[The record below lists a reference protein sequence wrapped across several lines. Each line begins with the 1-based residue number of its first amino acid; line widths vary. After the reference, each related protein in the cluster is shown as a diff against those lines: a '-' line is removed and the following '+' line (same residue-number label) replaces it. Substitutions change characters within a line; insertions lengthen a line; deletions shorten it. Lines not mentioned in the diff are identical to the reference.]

1 MDNMSA
7 VITIDNLGKLYHI
20 GKRERQNETVFE
32 TLKTW
37 AITPWQNFKNLRQ
50 LNQWPVDQVS
60 ENTIWALKNV
70 SLQVQEG
77 DILGIIG
84 RNGAGKS
91 TLLKI
96 LSRITRPTRGRIE
109 IDGRISSLLE
119 VGTGF
124 HRDLTGR
131 ENIYLN
137 GVLLGMKKHQVDKK
151 FDAIVSF
158 AQVEPFIDTPVKR
171 YSSGM
176 KVRLAF
182 GVAAHLEP
190 EILIVDEV
198 LAVGDAAFQA
208 KCLGKMSSVS
218 KQGRTVI
225 FVSHNMAAIRQLCS
239 KAIVLRNGQLVA
251 KGQTD
256 EMIDW
261 YLSSLDSSETGD
273 GLETCPERLG
283 NGRLRF
289 TKVFLQDRTGTTI
302 PQPISGDP
310 LTLSF
315 EFTAR
320 ESLSQI
326 TFLATLYNQYGIPVT
341 HFSVESSG
349 QKYKIKQGSGRVNCH
364 IPRLPLPLGRYR
376 IDVAA
381 FNEEGRLDSI
391 TGALHFNVN
400 SSRFFP
406 SLFVP
411 SAKFS
416 TALVDHQWEYQP

>member
-1 MDNMSA
+1 MSA

-20 GKRERQNETVFE
+20 GKLERQNETILE
-32 TLKTW
+32 TLKALATK
-37 AITPWQNFKNLRQ
+37 PWQNFKNLRQ
-50 LNQWPVDQVS
+50 LNQWPVDQSS
-60 ENTIWALKNV
+60 ENTIWALKDI
-70 SLQVQEG
+70 SLQIQEG

-96 LSRITRPTRGRIE
+96 LSRITRPTRGHIE
-109 IDGRISSLLE
+109 IDGRVSSLLE

-137 GVLLGMKKHQVDKK
+137 GVLLGMKKDQVDKK
-151 FDAIVSF
+151 FDEIVNF

-198 LAVGDAAFQA
+198 LAVGDAAFQS
-208 KCLGKMSSVS
+208 KCLGKMTHVS

-239 KAIVLRNGQLVA
+239 KAIVLRNGKLLAQ
-251 KGQTD
+251 GGTD
-256 EMIDW
+256 KMIDW
-261 YLSSLDSSETGD
+261 YLSSLDSSSAED
-273 GLETCPERLG
+273 GLDTCPERLG

-289 TKVFLQDRTGTTI
+289 TKVFLQDRTGATI
-302 PQPISGDP
+302 TQPISG
-310 LTLSF
+310 
-315 EFTAR
+315 
-320 ESLSQI
+320 ESLTIALEFKAKESVSQVV
-326 TFLATLYNQYGIPVT
+326 FLNTIYNQYGIAVT

-349 QKYKIKQGSGRVNCH
+349 KKVNVKQSKGKIYCH

-376 IDVAA
+376 IDIAA
-381 FNEEGRLDSI
+381 FDEEGRLDSI
-391 TGALHFNVN
+391 TGALHFDVN

-416 TALVDHQWEYQP
+416 TALVDHQWEYQPM